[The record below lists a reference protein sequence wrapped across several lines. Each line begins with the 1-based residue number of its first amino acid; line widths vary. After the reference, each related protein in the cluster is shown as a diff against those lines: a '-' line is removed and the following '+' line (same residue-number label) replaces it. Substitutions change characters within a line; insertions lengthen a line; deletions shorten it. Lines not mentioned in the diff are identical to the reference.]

1 MSPTDFTYKKYLRI
15 KPLEESFFKGELT
28 YQDVCDME
36 WNLQNDF
43 YIYMRRDLEN
53 FKSKS
58 FHKDQQ
64 KIIKWLKIEKCENK
78 NCNCYNFYV
87 PTSVAKALGRPSCG
101 DCKVRKEQ
109 QKINLR
115 IQKSFTC
122 VSDCCD
128 GDDLVCSICC
138 DVESGSVGK
147 LPCGHTFHSDCINK
161 WLIGFQET
169 CPYCRKELNL
179 NLRVK
184 YKKNKKRTSKQI
196 YDNLKRFRCEYRRKK
211 MERNRIYSTRNYT
224 KEGLYY
230 YNDRGFKY
238 YRTSVMFPYY
248 VVVTRTKPPR
258 KIYDFYDVI
267 YFINRIIN

>member
-238 YRTSVMFPYY
+238 YRTGVMFPYY
-248 VVVTRTKPPR
+248 VVVTRTKPER
-258 KIYDFYDVI
+258 KNYDFYNVI
-267 YFINRIIN
+267 YY